1 MVLLLLIVVPALALL
16 AAACLV
22 GRRPSGSADAAGLAA
37 ARSGKLA
44 ADLAH
49 ISSQGGSQGA
59 GQGGLRSGPMA

>member
-16 AAACLV
+16 AVACLIE
-22 GRRPSGSADAAGLAA
+22 RRSSRGGDAASLAS

-59 GQGGLRSGPMA
+59 GSGGLRAGPMS